1 MDVLIHTFLNP
12 AADECV
18 SSLKSRGSFNDWE
31 SALGT
36 DWTEG

>member
-1 MDVLIHTFLNP
+1 MDILIHSFLNP
-12 AADECV
+12 AADKSA
-18 SSLKSRGSFNDWE
+18 SSFKSRGRFNDWE